1 MKLIHVGVGGFG
13 RTWLNV
19 VAGRAGVEHAAL
31 VDVDERALETA
42 RAQLG
47 LPASRCFA
55 DYRAAFAAVD
65 ADAVLCVTP
74 PDMHRQVAEA
84 AFAAGLHVL
93 TEKPL
98 ADTMA
103 GAVRMVE
110 AAEAADRRLMVSQN
124 YRFHP
129 WVRTIR
135 SLLESGEFSAPDN
148 VFVRFAKAPRFR
160 GSFRLKMEHP
170 LVRDMSIH
178 HFDLLRALTGR
189 EPVSVFA
196 RTWRPGWSWFE
207 HDPCAVAVFEF
218 DGGLQALYHGSWVA
232 RSAETTWNGYWC
244 IECCR
249 AAIEL
254 RGETVHLTPA
264 DHPEED
270 TEVELHRMPCE
281 GQAYSLLEFG
291 RAIAEGRAPETS
303 GRDNLRSLAMV
314 FAVTQ
319 SAARGEPV
327 HIEQIL
333 QQR

>member
-1 MKLIHVGVGGFG
+1 MRLIQVGVGGFG
-13 RTWLNV
+13 RRWLGV
-19 VAGRAGVEHAAL
+19 VAEQAGVKHAAL
-31 VDVDERALETA
+31 VDVDQAALETA
-42 RAQLG
+42 RSEMG
-47 LPASRCFA
+47 LAGSRCFA
-55 DYRAAFAAVD
+55 DYRVAFADVE

-74 PDMHRQVAEA
+74 PAVHHEVALA
-84 AFAAGLHVL
+84 AFENGLHVL

-98 ADTMA
+98 ADGMA
-103 GAVRMVE
+103 AAREMVE
-110 AAEAADRRLMVSQN
+110 AAGEAGRTLMVSQN

-135 SLLESGEFSAPDN
+135 HLLDSGEFSTPDN
-148 VFVRFAKAPRFR
+148 VFVRFAKSPRFR

-178 HFDLLRALTGR
+178 HFDLMRALTGR
-189 EPVSVFA
+189 EPVSVYA
-196 RTWRPGWSWFE
+196 RTWKPGWSWFE

-218 DGGLQALYHGSWVA
+218 EDGVQVIYHGSWVA
-232 RSAETTWNGYWC
+232 RSPETTWNGYWC
-244 IECCR
+244 IECAR

-264 DHPEED
+264 DHPDED

-281 GQAYSLLEFG
+281 GQAYSLLEFR
-291 RAIAEGRAPETS
+291 RAIGEGREPETS
-303 GRDNLRSLAMV
+303 GRDNLDSLAMV
-314 FAVTQ
+314 FAVTE

-327 HIEQIL
+327 RIDEIL